1 MKINEN
7 FIEDKWLSK
16 IISKQVYVYKSF
28 NNLNLDLPKKTQFSY
43 IKINKKEKKKIKIIK
58 KKNFKLI
65 NYNITF
71 EKSITQT
78 NFHNKNIRL
87 AKIKDKKKIQNI
99 AFNNFNQSRFSLDK
113 KLKKKSKLIKSEWIN
128 NYFKRKR
135 GDALFLIEHNKVI
148 AGFVLLIFNKRNLII
163 DLIAIDSKYQRK
175 GLRIKLINF
184 IQSYY
189 YKRFKKIIVGT
200 QSNNKA
206 SLKFYKRNKFRIF
219 KTEMVFHKHF

>member
-1 MKINEN
+1 MKITKN
-7 FIEDKWLSK
+7 FTNDKWLSK
-16 IISKQVYVYKSF
+16 IIGKQTYLYKNN
-28 NNLNLDLPKKTQFSY
+28 NNLNLNLPKKTQFSY
-43 IKINKKEKKKIKIIK
+43 IKIDTKEKKKIQIIK

-65 NYNITF
+65 NCNITF
-71 EKSITQT
+71 EKKIIQ
-78 NFHNKNIRL
+78 NKLHNKNIRL

-113 KLKKKSKLIKSEWIN
+113 KLKKKSKLIKSEWVN

-148 AGFVLLIFNKRNLII
+148 AGFVLLIYNKQNLII

-175 GLRIKLINF
+175 GLGIQLINF
-184 IQSYY
+184 IQSHYF
-189 YKRFKKIIVGT
+189 KRFKKIIVGT
-200 QSNNKA
+200 QSNNKV
-206 SLKFYKRNKFRIF
+206 SLKFYKRNNFKIL

>member
-1 MKINEN
+1 MEITKN
-7 FIEDKWLSK
+7 FTKDKWLSK
-16 IISKQVYVYKSF
+16 IIGKQTYLYKNNNNF
-28 NNLNLDLPKKTQFSY
+28 NLNLPKKTQFSY
-43 IKINKKEKKKIKIIK
+43 IKIDTKEKKKIQIIK

-71 EKSITQT
+71 EKNIIQIK
-78 NFHNKNIRL
+78 FHNKNIRL

-113 KLKKKSKLIKSEWIN
+113 KLKKKSKLIKSEWVN
-128 NYFKRKR
+128 NYFKKKR

-148 AGFVLLIFNKRNLII
+148 AGFVLLIFNKQNLII

-175 GLRIKLINF
+175 GLGIRLIDF

-189 YKRFKKIIVGT
+189 YKRFKKITVGT

-206 SLKFYKRNKFRIF
+206 SLKFYKRNKFRIS